1 MTPDPVRLRTLVSGA
16 FSRRKRRTP
25 GRWPSSSSV
34 SRNLKTPAK
43 RSYRSLLCALRMLSW
58 HYWLFGGTERPPEV
72 EWATSTRA
80 DPGSSPNSF
89 DQHSFRVRFLLETF
103 FKVNEHTHDF
113 YNRSFSP
120 KNDLSSKKAHK
131 GELCHDIFV
140 NFLWPSQPKLNWK
153 TRLRI
158 CRSFSNIS
166 HLMFLSTKRYFE
178 AVFERIF
185 IYLLCYSTIKK
196 FNKSIEEAL
205 LIQRSWLLK
214 YSIT

>member
-1 MTPDPVRLRTLVSGA
+1 MI
-16 FSRRKRRTP
+16 
-25 GRWPSSSSV
+25 
-34 SRNLKTPAK
+34 
-43 RSYRSLLCALRMLSW
+43 
-58 HYWLFGGTERPPEV
+58 
-72 EWATSTRA
+72 ST
-80 DPGSSPNSF
+80 
-89 DQHSFRVRFLLETF
+89 T
-103 FKVNEHTHDF
+103 
-113 YNRSFSP
+113 
-120 KNDLSSKKAHK
+120 DLSHLKMICHLRKLIKANY
-131 GELCHDIFV
+131 DIFV
-140 NFLWPSQPKLNWK
+140 NFLGPSQPKLNWK